1 MAHRAW
7 RSGKN
12 RIPRILDLWFA
23 IFNPMPSA
31 ICFFEGFFVR
41 ILLVNPAPT
50 GTLKA
55 TGVLF
60 PPLGLLYIAAY
71 AEKEGHQVVVR
82 DLAVRK
88 KKEEVDFKNYDIVG
102 ISTDTTRH
110 RQALQL
116 ARKAKA
122 SGCTVAMGGPHPGY
136 VDEEIL
142 STKRVDFI
150 VRGEGEVTFSELV
163 AVLQKKNGQ
172 LDSIQGISFFSNGE
186 LVRTPARPFIE
197 NLDSLPF
204 PARHLLNMEDYR
216 RTNFGGRSIT
226 PLITSRGCPYQCAF
240 CASSHF
246 WGTRVRMRSAESVLR
261 EIEEIYYQYRFNAIA
276 FVDDT
281 FNLFPKRVIEL
292 CRGIIERKLDLWWW
306 NLSRIDLLL
315 RNEEMVKEMVRA
327 GGKAV
332 FIGVESSNP
341 RTLNELKKGIDVG
354 DIIQTVEMLKRNGL
368 EIHASYILGGLHDT
382 AKTIHDTIRFAKQLD
397 TNVAQFAILTPYP
410 GTAVYEQVKGRIL
423 KWRSPWSFFDMQHL
437 VFKHDH
443 LSFIRMEWLL
453 LKAHLLYYTR
463 SKRAIQDI
471 GHHIKKHRLGI
482 GTLFRFLRDY
492 FGG

>member
-1 MAHRAW
+1 M
-7 RSGKN
+7 K
-12 RIPRILDLWFA
+12 
-23 IFNPMPSA
+23 
-31 ICFFEGFFVR
+31 

-60 PPLGLLYIAAY
+60 PPLGLLYIAAH
-71 AEKEGHQVVVR
+71 AEKEGHQVAVR
-82 DLAVRK
+82 DLAVRR
-88 KKEEVDFKNYDIVG
+88 KKEDIDFKKYDVVG

-116 ARKAKA
+116 ARRAKA
-122 SGCTVAMGGPHPGY
+122 SGCTVVMGGPHPGY

-142 STKRVDFI
+142 STRRVDFI
-150 VRGEGEVTFSELV
+150 VRGEGEATFSALV
-163 AVLQKKNGQ
+163 AALEKKNGQ
-172 LDSIQGISFFSNGE
+172 FDSIQGISFRSNGG
-186 LVRTPARPFIE
+186 LVRCAPRPFIE
-197 NLDSLPF
+197 NIDSLPL
-204 PARHLLNMEDYR
+204 PARHLINMDDYR
-216 RTNFGGRSIT
+216 MTKFGGRDIT

-246 WGTRVRMRSAESVLR
+246 FGKKVRARSVASVLN
-261 EIEEIYYQYRFNAIA
+261 ELEEIYNRYHFNAVA

-281 FNLFPKRVIEL
+281 FNLFPKRVIEI
-292 CRGIIERKLDLWWW
+292 CHGIIEKKLDLWWW
-306 NLSRIDLLL
+306 CLSRIDLLL
-315 RNEEMVKEMVRA
+315 RNEEMVKEMVGA
-327 GGKAV
+327 GAKSV

-341 RTLNELKKGIDVG
+341 ITLKELRKGINVEETV
-354 DIIQTVEMLKRNGL
+354 QTVEMLKRNGL

-382 AKTIHDTIRFAKQLD
+382 IEMIHETIRFAKRLD
-397 TNVAQFAILTPYP
+397 TNVAQFSILTLYL
-410 GTAVYEQVKGRIL
+410 GTAVYEEVKDRIF

-463 SKRAIQDI
+463 SKKAIQDI
-471 GHHIKKHRLGI
+471 WHHIKKHRLGV

>member
-1 MAHRAW
+1 M
-7 RSGKN
+7 
-12 RIPRILDLWFA
+12 
-23 IFNPMPSA
+23 
-31 ICFFEGFFVR
+31 R

-60 PPLGLLYIAAY
+60 PPLGLLSIAAY
-71 AEKEGHQVVVR
+71 MEKKGYQVVVR

-88 KKEEVDFKNYDIVG
+88 KKEEIDFKKYDVVG
-102 ISTDTTRH
+102 ISTDTTRY

-116 ARKAKA
+116 AKRAKA
-122 SGCTVAMGGPHPGY
+122 GGCTVVMGGPHPGY

-142 STKRVDFI
+142 STQKVDFV
-150 VRGEGEVTFSELV
+150 VRGEGEVTCSELV
-163 AVLQKKNGQ
+163 AVLEKKNGPF
-172 LDSIQGISFFSNGE
+172 DSIQGISFFSNGK
-186 LVRTPARPFIE
+186 LVRTPPRPFIE

-204 PARHLLNMEDYR
+204 PARHHVNMDDYR
-216 RTNFGGRSIT
+216 RTKFGGRDIT

-240 CASSHF
+240 CASSRF
-246 WGTRVRMRSAESVLR
+246 FGTRVRTRSIESVLS
-261 EIEEIYYQYRFNAIA
+261 EIEEIYHQYHFNAVA

-281 FNLFPKRVIEL
+281 FNLSPKRVIEL
-292 CRGIIERKLDLWWW
+292 CRGIVEKKLDLWWW
-306 NLSRIDLLL
+306 CLSRIDLLL

-327 GGKAV
+327 GAKAV

-341 RTLNELKKGIDVG
+341 GTLEELRKGIEVEETV
-354 DIIQTVEMLKRNGL
+354 QTVEMLKRNGL

-382 AKTIHDTIRFAKQLD
+382 VKTIHETIHFAKRLD
-397 TNVAQFAILTPYP
+397 TNVAQFSILTPYP
-410 GTAVYEQVKGRIL
+410 GTVVYQQVKNRIF

-471 GHHIKKHRLGI
+471 WHHIKRHRLGI
-482 GTLFRFLRDY
+482 ETLFHFLKDY

>member
-1 MAHRAW
+1 M
-7 RSGKN
+7 N
-12 RIPRILDLWFA
+12 
-23 IFNPMPSA
+23 
-31 ICFFEGFFVR
+31 
-41 ILLVNPAPT
+41 ILLINPAPT

-60 PPLGLLYIAAY
+60 PPLGLLYVAAY

-82 DLAVRK
+82 DLAVRR
-88 KKEEVDFKNYDIVG
+88 KKEEIDFKKFDLVG

-110 RQALQL
+110 RQALRL
-116 ARKAKA
+116 AKKAKA
-122 SGCTVAMGGPHPGY
+122 NGCTVVMGGPHPGY

-163 AVLQKKNGQ
+163 AALEKKNGQ
-172 LDSIQGISFFSNGE
+172 FDSIQGISFFSNGE
-186 LVRTPARPFIE
+186 LVRTAPRPFIE
-197 NLDSLPF
+197 DLDSLPL
-204 PARHLLNMEDYR
+204 PARHLIPIGDYQ
-216 RTNFGGRSIT
+216 RTKIGGRPIT
-226 PLITSRGCPYQCAF
+226 PLITSRGCPYQCVF
-240 CASSHF
+240 CSSSHF
-246 WGTRVRMRSAESVLR
+246 WGTKIRARSVVSVLK
-261 EIEEIYYQYRFNAIA
+261 EIEEVYHRYHFNAVA

-281 FNLFPKRVIEL
+281 FNLVPKRVIEI
-292 CRGIIERKLDLWWW
+292 CDGIVEKKLDLWWW
-306 NLSRIDLLL
+306 CLSRIDLLL
-315 RNEEMVKEMVRA
+315 RNEEMVKEMVKA
-327 GGKAV
+327 GAKSV
-332 FIGVESSNP
+332 FIGVESSSP
-341 RTLNELKKGIDVG
+341 RTLEELRKGIHVEETVR
-354 DIIQTVEMLKRNGL
+354 TVEMLKQNGL

-382 AKTIHDTIRFAKQLD
+382 VKTIHDTIRFAKRLD

-410 GTAVYEQVKGRIL
+410 GTAIYQQVKERIF

-463 SKRAIQDI
+463 SKKAIRDI
-471 GHHIKKHRLGI
+471 WHHVKKHRLGI
-482 GTLFRFLRDY
+482 RTVLGFLKDY

>member
-1 MAHRAW
+1 M
-7 RSGKN
+7 K
-12 RIPRILDLWFA
+12 
-23 IFNPMPSA
+23 
-31 ICFFEGFFVR
+31 

-60 PPLGLLYIAAY
+60 PPLGLLYIAAH
-71 AEKEGHQVVVR
+71 AEKEGHQVAVR
-82 DLAVRK
+82 DLAVRR
-88 KKEEVDFKNYDIVG
+88 KKEDIDFKKYDVVG

-116 ARKAKA
+116 AGRAKA
-122 SGCTVAMGGPHPGY
+122 SGCAVVMGGPHPGY

-142 STKRVDFI
+142 STRRVDFI
-150 VRGEGEVTFSELV
+150 VRGEGEVTFSALV
-163 AVLQKKNGQ
+163 AALEKKNGQ
-172 LDSIQGISFFSNGE
+172 FDSIQGISFRSNGG
-186 LVRTPARPFIE
+186 LVRTAPRPFIE
-197 NLDSLPF
+197 NIDSLPL
-204 PARHLLNMEDYR
+204 PARHLINMDDYR
-216 RTNFGGRSIT
+216 RTKFGGRDIT

-246 WGTRVRMRSAESVLR
+246 FGKKVRTRSVASVLN
-261 EIEEIYYQYRFNAIA
+261 ELEEIYHRYHFNAVA

-281 FNLFPKRVIEL
+281 FNLFPKRVIEI
-292 CRGIIERKLDLWWW
+292 CHVIIEKKLDLWWW
-306 NLSRIDLLL
+306 CLSRIDLLL
-315 RNEEMVKEMVRA
+315 RNEAMIKEMVKA
-327 GGKAV
+327 GAKSV
-332 FIGVESSNP
+332 FIGVESSSP
-341 RTLNELKKGIDVG
+341 RTLKELRKGIKVEETV
-354 DIIQTVEMLKRNGL
+354 QTVEMLKRNGL

-382 AKTIHDTIRFAKQLD
+382 VEMIHETIRFAKRLD
-397 TNVAQFAILTPYP
+397 TNVAQFSILTPYP
-410 GTAVYEQVKGRIL
+410 GTAVYEEVKDRIF

-463 SKRAIQDI
+463 SKKAIQNI
-471 GHHIKKHRLGI
+471 WHHIKKHRLGA

>member
-1 MAHRAW
+1 M
-7 RSGKN
+7 K
-12 RIPRILDLWFA
+12 
-23 IFNPMPSA
+23 
-31 ICFFEGFFVR
+31 
-41 ILLVNPAPT
+41 ILLINPAPT

-60 PPLGLLYIAAY
+60 PPLGLLYVAAH
-71 AEKEGHQVVVR
+71 AEKEGHQVAVR
-82 DLAVRK
+82 DLAVRR
-88 KKEEVDFKNYDIVG
+88 KKEDIDFKKYDVVG

-116 ARKAKA
+116 ARRAKA
-122 SGCTVAMGGPHPGY
+122 SGCTVVMGGPHPGY

-142 STKRVDFI
+142 STRRVDFI
-150 VRGEGEVTFSELV
+150 VRGEGEVTFSALV
-163 AVLQKKNGQ
+163 AALEKKNGQ
-172 LDSIQGISFFSNGE
+172 FDSIQGISFRSNGG
-186 LVRTPARPFIE
+186 LVRTAPRPFIE
-197 NLDSLPF
+197 NIDTLPL
-204 PARHLLNMEDYR
+204 PARHLINMDDYR
-216 RTNFGGRSIT
+216 RTKFGGRDIT

-246 WGTRVRMRSAESVLR
+246 FGKKVRARSVASVLN
-261 EIEEIYYQYRFNAIA
+261 ELKEIYNRYHFNAVA

-281 FNLFPKRVIEL
+281 FNLFPKRVIEI
-292 CRGIIERKLDLWWW
+292 CHGIIEKKLDLWWW
-306 NLSRIDLLL
+306 CLSRIDLLL
-315 RNEEMVKEMVRA
+315 RNEAMIKEMVKA
-327 GGKAV
+327 GAKSV
-332 FIGVESSNP
+332 FIGVESSSP
-341 RTLNELKKGIDVG
+341 RTLKELRKGIKVEETV
-354 DIIQTVEMLKRNGL
+354 QTVEMLKRNGL

-382 AKTIHDTIRFAKQLD
+382 VETIHETIRFAKRLD
-397 TNVAQFAILTPYP
+397 TNVTQFSILTPYP
-410 GTAVYEQVKGRIL
+410 GTAVYEEVKDRIF

-463 SKRAIQDI
+463 SKKGMQDI
-471 GHHIKKHRLGI
+471 WHHIKKHRLGA

>member
-1 MAHRAW
+1 V
-7 RSGKN
+7 K
-12 RIPRILDLWFA
+12 
-23 IFNPMPSA
+23 
-31 ICFFEGFFVR
+31 
-41 ILLVNPAPT
+41 ILLINPIPT

-71 AEKEGHQVVVR
+71 MEKGGYRVVVR
-82 DLAVRK
+82 DLAIRK
-88 KKEEVDFKNYDIVG
+88 KREENDYKGYDIVG

-110 RQALQL
+110 HQALRL
-116 ARKAKA
+116 AKKAKTM
-122 SGCTVAMGGPHPGY
+122 GCTVVMGGPHPGY
-136 VDEEIL
+136 VDKEIL
-142 STKRVDFI
+142 STRKVDFV

-163 AVLQKKNGQ
+163 AALEKRDGQ
-172 LDSIQGISFFSNGE
+172 LDSIQGISFFSKGE
-186 LVRTPARPFIE
+186 LIRTPPRPFIE

-204 PARHLLNMEDYR
+204 PARHLINMDDYR
-216 RTNFGGRSIT
+216 RTKFGGRDIT

-246 WGTRVRMRSAESVLR
+246 FGTRVRTRSIESVLN
-261 EIEEIYYQYRFNAIA
+261 EIEEIYYRYHFNAMA
-276 FVDDT
+276 FLDDT

-292 CRGIIERKLDLWWW
+292 CRGIIARKLDLWWW
-306 NLSRIDLLL
+306 NLSRIDLLF
-315 RNEEMVKEMVRA
+315 RNEEVVQEMVRA
-327 GGKAV
+327 GAKAV

-341 RTLNELKKGIDVG
+341 KTLEELRKGIDVKETV
-354 DIIQTVEMLKRNGL
+354 QTVEMLKRNGL
-368 EIHASYILGGLHDT
+368 GIHASYILGGLHDT
-382 AKTIHDTIRFAKQLD
+382 VKTIHDTIRFAKRLD
-397 TNVAQFAILTPYP
+397 TNVAQFSILTPYP
-410 GTAVYEQVKGRIL
+410 GTAIYEEVKGRIF

-463 SKRAIQDI
+463 SKKAVQDI
-471 GHHIKKHRLGI
+471 WHHIKKHRLGI
-482 GTLFRFLRDY
+482 RTLFHFLRDY

>member
-1 MAHRAW
+1 MPH
-7 RSGKN
+7 
-12 RIPRILDLWFA
+12 A
-23 IFNPMPSA
+23 INMN
-31 ICFFEGFFVR
+31 
-41 ILLVNPAPT
+41 ILLINPDPS

-60 PPLGLLYIAAY
+60 PPLGLLYIAAH
-71 AEKEGHQVVVR
+71 AEKEGHQVVVK
-82 DLAVRK
+82 DLAIRK
-88 KKEEVDFKNYDIVG
+88 KKEDIDFKKYDIVG

-116 ARKAKA
+116 AKKAKTM
-122 SGCTVAMGGPHPGY
+122 GCTVVMGGPHPGY

-142 STKRVDFI
+142 STRKVDFI

-163 AVLQKKNGQ
+163 ATLQKNDGKFH
-172 LDSIQGISFFSNGE
+172 SIQGISFFSNGQ
-186 LVRTPARPFIE
+186 LVRTPPRPFIE
-197 NLDSLPF
+197 NLDRLPL
-204 PARHLLNMEDYR
+204 PAKHLIHMDDYR
-216 RTNFGGRSIT
+216 RTKFGGRDIT
-226 PLITSRGCPYQCAF
+226 LSVTSRGCPYQCAF

-246 WGTRVRMRSAESVLR
+246 WGTKVRMRSVESVLK
-261 EIEEIYYQYRFNAIA
+261 EIEEIYYRCHFNAVA

-281 FNLFPKRVIEL
+281 FNISPKRVIEI
-292 CRGIIERKLDLWWW
+292 CHGILEKKLDLWWW
-306 NLSRIDLLL
+306 CLSRIDLLL

-327 GGKAV
+327 GVKSV

-341 RTLNELKKGIDVG
+341 KTLEELKKGIDVEN
-354 DIIQTVEMLKRNGL
+354 TVQAVDMLKRNGL
-368 EIHASYILGGLHDT
+368 EIHAAYILGGLHET
-382 AKTIHDTIRFAKQLD
+382 AEVIHETIRFAKRLD
-397 TNVAQFAILTPYP
+397 TNVAQFSILTLYSS
-410 GTAVYEQVKGRIL
+410 TAVYEQVKDRIF

-471 GHHIKKHRLGI
+471 WHHIKKHRFGI
-482 GTLFRFLRDY
+482 RVLFHFLKDY